1 MVKVVCWAPCAKA
14 FEQSIATLLR
24 ADFPAG
30 WIAQDVYVGEEQ
42 IDVLAVLP
50 QGICAIECKAYT
62 GQIAGDANRP

>member
-1 MVKVVCWAPCAKA
+1 MAKVVCWAPYAKA

-42 IDVLAVLP
+42 IDVLA
-50 QGICAIECKAYT
+50 
-62 GQIAGDANRP
+62 IATPTAKRSQKRSR